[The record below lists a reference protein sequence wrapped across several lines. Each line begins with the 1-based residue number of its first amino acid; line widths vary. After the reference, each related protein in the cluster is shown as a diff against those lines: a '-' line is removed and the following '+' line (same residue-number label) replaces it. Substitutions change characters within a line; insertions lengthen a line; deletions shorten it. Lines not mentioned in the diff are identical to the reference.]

1 MVSRSRAIAASV
13 LAQEALTLV
22 SAHHQGGLAPFAVD
36 EYIEQGELELVMACS
51 VRAVRV
57 AFALAYPWKGC
68 IPDPELVQRYRA
80 LYADHLVNWPLVNA
94 ASRRLSAY
102 TCEMNAEE
110 YAALEGAVSQFRG
123 Q

>member
-22 SAHHQGGLAPFAVD
+22 SAHYQGGLAPFAVD
-36 EYIEQGELELVMACS
+36 AYIEQGELELVMACS

-68 IPDPELVQRYRA
+68 IPDPELVQRYRT
-80 LYADHLVNWPLVNA
+80 LYAAHLVNWPLVNA
-94 ASRRLSAY
+94 ASRRLSAF
-102 TCEMNAEE
+102 TREMDGEE
-110 YAALEGAVSQFRG
+110 YAALESAVSQFRG